1 MTATLTGTAPAP
13 AATSPRLSRWV
24 LRLHR
29 PALYGWAGLV
39 LVLAALLLA
48 LRGPLADAAAEA
60 WRQYNACAGERCHY
74 DQAAILRYKDYY
86 SYATLALNALPLL
99 VAAWAGA
106 ALTGRELESGTA
118 LLSWTQGA
126 SPARWLA
133 VRLAVPALAVTAG
146 TTLLFWLHHLAWN
159 AGHGRIDT
167 AKPWSDRWTFHA
179 GGPSIVALTL
189 AGLAAGA
196 LAGLLLR
203 RTLPALLVGT
213 VVAAGVRGL
222 AEIALP
228 HLWPAV
234 TRVSTMDQGFAGS
247 GLTVDQGMI
256 TRTGAHVS
264 VPQCGSVEACR
275 NAYAGFTGHWNTYHP
290 FSHYWPLQL
299 TTGALVLA
307 VAGLL
312 VLGCFLALRRLTGP
326 ATAQATTAGRTATGG
341 VTA

>member
-1 MTATLTGTAPAP
+1 MTAALTGTAPAP
-13 AATSPRLSRWV
+13 AATNPRLARWV

-29 PALYGWAGLV
+29 PALYGWTGLV

-60 WRQYNACAGERCHY
+60 WRQYNACDGTRCDY
-74 DQAAILRYKDYY
+74 DQAALLRYKDYY
-86 SYATLALNALPLL
+86 DYATLALNALPLL

-118 LLSWTQGA
+118 LLSWTQGS

-133 VRLAVPALAVTAG
+133 ARLAVPAAAVTAG
-146 TTLLFWLHHLAWN
+146 TALLFWLHRLAWS
-159 AGHGRIDT
+159 AGQGRIHT

-179 GGPSIVALTL
+179 NGPSTVALAL
-189 AGLAAGA
+189 AGLAAGT

-203 RTLPALLVGT
+203 RTLPALLLGT
-213 VVAAGVRGL
+213 AVAAGIRGL
-222 AEIALP
+222 AETALP

-234 TRVSTMDQGFAGS
+234 TRVSTTDQGFPGS
-247 GLTVDQGMI
+247 GLTVDQGVV
-256 TRTGAHVS
+256 TRTGAHVP
-264 VPQCGSVEACR
+264 VPSCDSVEACR
-275 NAYAGFTGHWNTYHP
+275 SAYTGLVGHWNTYHP
-290 FSHYWPLQL
+290 LSHYWPLQL
-299 TTGALVLA
+299 TTSALVLA

-326 ATAQATTAGRTATGG
+326 ATDTTAGRATTGG
-341 VTA
+341 TTA

>member
-1 MTATLTGTAPAP
+1 M
-13 AATSPRLSRWV
+13 
-24 LRLHR
+24 
-29 PALYGWAGLV
+29 

-60 WRQYNACAGERCHY
+60 WRQYDACAGERCGY

-86 SYATLALNALPLL
+86 NYATLALNALPLL

-118 LLSWTQGA
+118 LLSWTQAA

-133 VRLAVPALAVTAG
+133 VRLAVPAVAVSAG
-146 TTLLFWLHHLAWN
+146 TALLFWLHHLAWD
-159 AGHGRIDT
+159 AGHGRIHT

-179 GGPSIVALTL
+179 NGPSTLALAL
-189 AGLAAGA
+189 AGLAAGT

-203 RTLPALLVGT
+203 RTLPALLLGT
-213 VVAAGVRGL
+213 AVAAGIRGL

-234 TRVSTMDQGFAGS
+234 TRLSTMDQGFVGS
-247 GLTVDQGMI
+247 GLTVDQGLV
-256 TRTGAHVS
+256 TRTGARVPVPACDS
-264 VPQCGSVEACR
+264 VDGCR
-275 NAYAGFTGHWNTYHP
+275 SAYAGFTGHWNTYHP
-290 FSHYWPLQL
+290 LSHYWPLQL
-299 TTGALVLA
+299 TTSALVLA

-326 ATAQATTAGRTATGG
+326 ATTAGGAATGG
-341 VTA
+341 TTA